1 MVVNVKQKIWI
12 IRNFRNSSTALECV
26 HLYKLYEMFFSIQFF
41 SCFVIEWVCWSKSAI
56 WRDVQSLHSH
66 EKGVPTLST
75 PYSQIKMSVV
85 NVSSISDISRSH
97 FLFNKAEVKIKSP
110 LVCIFSFIPTGYGPS
125 WLL

>member
-1 MVVNVKQKIWI
+1 MKC
-12 IRNFRNSSTALECV
+12 F
-26 HLYKLYEMFFSIQFF
+26 FFSIQFF

-110 LVCIFSFIPTGYGPS
+110 LVCIFPSFQQVMGPVGFCEIEVVLYIS
-125 WLL
+125 PSF

>member
-1 MVVNVKQKIWI
+1 
-12 IRNFRNSSTALECV
+12 
-26 HLYKLYEMFFSIQFF
+26 MFFSIQFF

-110 LVCIFSFIPTGYGPS
+110 LVCMFPSFQQVMGPVGFCEIEVVLYIS
-125 WLL
+125 PSF